1 MKTEVQL
8 QGQVVGSLYLLA
20 AIITA
25 ILGIQNYR
33 YGVYPPVYSSSIITL
48 IFVGIACYAQ
58 FAYRISTLERT
69 NLVALSV
76 TISVVLVQSLSHA
89 SQLAYW
95 LPPLGLFAYLA
106 LPLSQ
111 ARILNLLS
119 LSIFTVLFAVQAP
132 LLNVFLF
139 ITCYML
145 MMAFAGTFAS
155 LHQSRSRTLVELAI
169 HEPVTGAYNIRHLE
183 DTLNKE
189 ICRSGRTEKPLS
201 LVTLEIDYFDQV
213 EQLHGLN
220 AKLDLLQHVSETLE
234 GMIRAGDTQYFD
246 ADKRFYLL
254 LPCTPEEGVL
264 VIAERIRRTIEES
277 AWPEVDNI
285 TASLGCSTYLPR
297 KGELTSQ
304 QLLEGAHHALSEAH
318 RNGHNRVMHH
328 D

>member
-33 YGVYPPVYSSSIITL
+33 YGIYPLVYSSSIITL

-58 FAYRISTLERT
+58 FAYRVSTLERT

-76 TISVVLVQSLSHA
+76 TVAIVLLQSLSHA
-89 SQLAYW
+89 VQLAYW

-106 LPLSQ
+106 LPLNQ

-119 LSIFTVLFAVQAP
+119 LSIFTVLLAVQAP

-139 ITCYML
+139 ITSYML

-169 HEPVTGAYNIRHLE
+169 HEPLTGAYNIRHLE

-201 LVTLEIDYFDQV
+201 LVALEIDYFDQV
-213 EQLHGLN
+213 EQLHGVN
-220 AKLDLLQHVSETLE
+220 TKLELLQHVSETLE

-246 ADKRFYLL
+246 GDKRFYLL

-277 AWPEVDNI
+277 TWPEVDNI
-285 TASLGCSTYLPR
+285 TTSLGCSTYLPR
-297 KGELTSQ
+297 KGDLTSQ